1 MDAKGWQE
9 GLAHGGGER
18 VKWTYF
24 DALCLFAAI
33 VLLMLWLERGVGAQ
47 IPGGLKLCA
56 VLLGV
61 ISLIGADDD

>member
-1 MDAKGWQE
+1 MKY
-9 GLAHGGGER
+9 
-18 VKWTYF
+18 TYF

-33 VLLMLWLERGVGAQ
+33 ILLMLWLELGVGAQ

-61 ISLIGADDD
+61 IALIGADDD